1 MLYKRIIRHK
11 SLEMFKKEN
20 RVDPDKTQ
28 VVFEITLSNLYVYT
42 KNVQIFVNFLC
53 VYVLNGETI
62 ECDKPKINCKQI
74 ENISNVY
81 NDRSISF

>member
-1 MLYKRIIRHK
+1 MQNEYGIGIFCQQVAFH
-11 SLEMFKKEN
+11 EMN
-20 RVDPDKTQ
+20 
-28 VVFEITLSNLYVYT
+28 LSNLYVYT
-42 KNVQIFVNFLC
+42 NNVQIFVNFLC

-81 NDRSISF
+81 YDRSISFW